1 MTAHHLSTL
10 TVCGIPELD
19 SHTTRGV
26 TDVLSI
32 LDPAMPDPA
41 GFANWPAHRRTIL
54 RFHDDIAERPGVILP
69 GPHDIAAILD
79 YGDKLSGHPG
89 EKHLL
94 VHCHMGLS
102 RSTAALATLLA
113 QAEPETDADEIF
125 GRIHAIRPQAWP
137 NSLMVRMADDALGRD
152 GALLMAMRRLHGRQ
166 VAAFP
171 TFAQGLRSIG
181 RGEEIDM
188 AIAV

>member
-1 MTAHHLSTL
+1 MAAHLLSTL

-19 SHTTRGV
+19 SHTTSGV

-32 LDPAMPDPA
+32 LDPAMPDPP
-41 GFANWPAHRRTIL
+41 GFAKWPAHRRTIL
-54 RFHDDIAERPGVILP
+54 RFHDDISERPGVILP
-69 GPHDIAAILD
+69 ERDDIAAILD
-79 YGDKLSGHPG
+79 FGRGLSGHPG

-102 RSTAALATLLA
+102 RSTAAMATLLA
-113 QAEPETDADEIF
+113 QAEPEIDADEIF

-137 NSLMVRMADDALGRD
+137 NSLMVRMADEALERR
-152 GALLMAMRRLHGRQ
+152 GALVTAMRRLHGRQ

-171 TFAQGLRSIG
+171 TFVQGLRSIG

-188 AIAV
+188 ALPA